1 MTTLRILLVLA
12 ACLPLA
18 IFPPLAASAVE
29 QYEVKVI
36 DQKPQPRENFVQ
48 GLEILDGYLY
58 VSIGNYGES
67 RLLRYRFADG
77 QVDATTDLDKQFF
90 AEGLTV
96 LGDSIYQLTWRNRA
110 LLIYRKSDLEF
121 QHWLP
126 LKGEGWGLTNNG
138 TELIYSDGSAQ
149 LHFMSPDKARILRS
163 ITVTEQGR
171 PITFLNE
178 LEWIEGAIWAN
189 IWHSDRIVIIDPA
202 NGEVTASID
211 LRGLL
216 PPTEYRHGTDV
227 LNGIAR
233 DPADGSIWVTG
244 KRWPWLY
251 QIELQPAVDIREIQ
265 QSESNSR

>member
-1 MTTLRILLVLA
+1 MTTLRILLFLA
-12 ACLPLA
+12 TCLPLA
-18 IFPPLAASAVE
+18 AGSAE
-29 QYEVKVI
+29 RYEVKVI

-58 VSIGNYGES
+58 VSVGNYGES
-67 RLLRYRFADG
+67 RLLRYHFADG
-77 QVDATTDLDKQFF
+77 QVDATRDLDKRFF

-96 LGDSIYQLTWRNRA
+96 LGDNIYQLTWRNRA
-110 LLIYRKSDLEF
+110 MLVYRKSDLEF
-121 QHWLP
+121 QHGLP

-171 PITFLNE
+171 PITLLNE

-189 IWHSDRIVIIDPA
+189 IWHSDRIVIIDPVS
-202 NGEVTASID
+202 GEVTASID

-216 PPTEYRHGTDV
+216 PPAEYRPGTDV
-227 LNGIAR
+227 LNGIAHN
-233 DPADGSIWVTG
+233 PADGSIWVTG

-251 QIELQPAVDIREIQ
+251 RIELQPAVDIREIP
-265 QSESNSR
+265 QSGSNSR